1 MTEQREDKPATND
14 NKTAPTRNSEAKN
27 KKKDEK
33 LEEALEGSFPASDPP
48 GLTPKS
54 H

>member
-1 MTEQREDKPATND
+1 MTGQRKDKPAKND
-14 NKTAPTRNSEAKN
+14 DKKAPTRNGEARK

-48 GLTPKS
+48 GLTPKN